1 MGRFEFGEYRTLA
14 LLGAGGMGR
23 AYLARSGSGRLV
35 VVKVMHAHLAAEP
48 QFRERL
54 RREVRAARAVT
65 GPFTAAVLD
74 AAPQAPLP
82 WLAVEYCAGPTLS
95 ETVAG
100 YGPLAAGDL
109 ASLGAA
115 LAEALTAIHTAGL
128 VHRDLKPANVL
139 VTGQGPRVID
149 FGIAK
154 ALGDGPASGPAS
166 GPSDE
171 ALTGSG
177 EMLGSVGF
185 MAPEQITYATE
196 PAASCDVFALGA
208 LLALAATGRSP
219 HGGGTAPQ
227 IMYRTLHEE
236 PDLAGVPDGEWT
248 AFLTRCL
255 SKGPDG
261 RPTATEVL
269 DWCAARAAERPWWER
284 PEVTA
289 LIDGHEETV
298 ARRIAVSAEADGEG
312 ATRVD
317 RPATPATPPTP
328 AGPSRRR
335 VFAWAGA
342 AVTTAAGVT
351 TAIALSGDEPGTRR
365 QPVTSSWR
373 SGTPLWTREVGALEY
388 GGSLTRTA
396 DALYVRQDGT
406 ARRLDPNT
414 GAVAWEVEDATAVLS
429 SGDTVY
435 VTHLREGSISPEVV
449 ALDAANGT
457 ERWRT
462 GALESNPHRPYGVY
476 SPDGDSTLLAVT
488 RRTACLVT
496 FAEYDTSWAR
506 RTNQGKPWRAYG
518 FDLPTGAP
526 LWFRSGT
533 AAQVTALNAA
543 GGRFALAT
551 ATATW
556 GPLYVLHERSG
567 EEESSIPDGSATP
580 EVHPGARGTR
590 YYTTVASVRR
600 VNLATGKARWTRRLT
615 HARVAEPAGD
625 ELVVA
630 AAAEGLGALD
640 AAGGDRRWWRDDVRA
655 LTSTDGRLLADAT
668 AIYATGPEPG
678 VSATSVGT
686 SAWGIHVL
694 AAATG
699 RLRWAVPVDG
709 LTTMSYGAAGD
720 GLIHVCT
727 GATLQTFRG
736 P

>member
-1 MGRFEFGEYRTLA
+1 MSRFEFGEYRTLV

-48 QFRERL
+48 LFRERL
-54 RREVRAARAVT
+54 RREVQAARAMT

-74 AAPQAPLP
+74 AEPQAPLP

-95 ETVAG
+95 EAVAG

-154 ALGDGPASGPAS
+154 ALGDGPASGS
-166 GPSDE
+166 SDE
-171 ALTGSG
+171 ALTGG
-177 EMLGSVGF
+177 GDMLGSVGF

-208 LLALAATGRSP
+208 LLALAATGRNP

-227 IMYRTLHEE
+227 IVYRTLHED
-236 PDLAGVPDGEWT
+236 PDLVGVPDGEWT

-255 SKGPDG
+255 SKGPDE
-261 RPTATEVL
+261 RPTAAEVL
-269 DWCAARAAERPWWER
+269 DWCAVRAAERPWWER
-284 PEVTA
+284 PEMTA
-289 LIDGHEETV
+289 LIEGHEEAV

-312 ATRVD
+312 ATRID
-317 RPATPATPPTP
+317 RPPTPPTS

-335 VFAWAGA
+335 VLAWAGA
-342 AVTTAAGVT
+342 AITTAAAA
-351 TAIALSGDEPGTRR
+351 TAATIALLGDESGTRR
-365 QPVTSSWR
+365 QPVTPSWR

-388 GGSLTRTA
+388 GGALTRTA
-396 DALYVRQDGT
+396 GALYVRFDGT
-406 ARRLDPNT
+406 ARRLDPQT
-414 GAVAWEVEDATAVLS
+414 GAVAWEFEDASAVLAY
-429 SGDTVY
+429 GDTVY
-435 VTHLREGSISPEVV
+435 VTYRRTDVASPAIV
-449 ALDAANGT
+449 AIDAADGT

-462 GALESNPHRPYGVY
+462 GALESNPYRPYGFD
-476 SPDGDSTLLAVT
+476 SPDSGETLLAVT
-488 RRTACLVT
+488 QRTTCLVT
-496 FAEYDTSWAR
+496 FAKYDTLWTR
-506 RTNQGKPWRAYG
+506 RSNRGQRWRAYG

-533 AAQVTALNAA
+533 AAQVTALDAA
-543 GGRFALAT
+543 GGRFALAS
-551 ATATW
+551 ATDTF
-556 GPLYVLHERSG
+556 GPLYVLDERSG
-567 EEESSIPDGSATP
+567 EEESSIPEGSATP

-590 YYTTVASVRR
+590 YYTTQTSVRR
-600 VNLATGKARWTRRLT
+600 VNLATGKARWTRHLAD
-615 HARVAEPAGD
+615 ARVVAPLAGD

-630 AAAEGLGALD
+630 ATANGLGALD
-640 AAGGDRRWWRDDVRA
+640 TADGDRRWWRDDVRA
-655 LTSTDGRLLADAT
+655 LTTTDGRPLADGT
-668 AIYATGPEPG
+668 VVYATGSRPG
-678 VSATSVGT
+678 VSGTPAGT
-686 SAWGIHVL
+686 STWGIHAL

-709 LTTMSYGAAGD
+709 LTTASYGAAGD

-727 GATLQTFRG
+727 GTTLQTFRG

>member
-48 QFRERL
+48 LFRERL
-54 RREVRAARAVT
+54 RREAQAARAVT

-74 AAPQAPLP
+74 AGTRAPLP

-95 ETVAG
+95 EAVAG
-100 YGPLAAGDL
+100 CGPLAAGDL

-115 LAEALTAIHTAGL
+115 LAEALTAIHAAGL
-128 VHRDLKPANVL
+128 AHRDLKPANVL

-154 ALGDGPASGPAS
+154 ALGDGPASGPS
-166 GPSDE
+166 GK

-177 EMLGSVGF
+177 EMLGSFGF

-208 LLALAATGRSP
+208 LLALAATGRNP

-227 IMYRTLHEE
+227 IVYRTLHEE
-236 PDLAGVPDGEWT
+236 PDLVGVPDGEWT

-261 RPTATEVL
+261 RPTAAEVL
-269 DWCAARAAERPWWER
+269 DWCAARAGERPWWEG

-298 ARRIAVSAEADGEG
+298 ARRIAASADAEGEG
-312 ATRVD
+312 ATRVGPP
-317 RPATPATPPTP
+317 PAT

-342 AVTTAAGVT
+342 AVTTVAGVT

-373 SGTPLWTREVGALEY
+373 TGTPLWTREVGALEY
-388 GGSLTRTA
+388 GGALTRTA
-396 DALYVRQDGT
+396 DALYVRFDGT

-414 GAVAWEVEDATAVLS
+414 GAVAWEFEDAADVLP

-435 VTHLREGSISPEVV
+435 VTHRGTGSSSPEVV
-449 ALDAANGT
+449 ALDAANST

-462 GALESNPHRPYGVY
+462 GALESNPYRPFGFH

-496 FAEYDTSWAR
+496 FAVYDTSWAR
-506 RTNQGKPWRAYG
+506 RTNQGRPWRAYG

-526 LWFRSGT
+526 LWFRGGT
-533 AAQVTALNAA
+533 AAQVTALNAT
-543 GGRFALAT
+543 GGRFALAS
-551 ATATW
+551 ATATF

-590 YYTTVASVRR
+590 YYTTRTSVRR
-600 VNLATGKARWTRRLT
+600 VNLATGKASWTRPLEQ
-615 HARVAEPAGD
+615 ARVAPLAGD

-630 AAAEGLGALD
+630 ATADGLGALD
-640 AAGGDRRWWRDDVRA
+640 AAGGGRRWWRDDVRA
-655 LTSTDGRLLADAT
+655 LTTTDDRPLADGT
-668 AIYATGPEPG
+668 VVYATGPRPG
-678 VSATSVGT
+678 VSSTSAGT
-686 SAWGIHVL
+686 SAWGIHAL
-694 AAATG
+694 EAATG

-727 GATLQTFRG
+727 SATLQTFRG

>member
-48 QFRERL
+48 LFRERL
-54 RREVRAARAVT
+54 RREVEAARAVT

-74 AAPQAPLP
+74 AGTQAPLP
-82 WLAVEYCAGPTLS
+82 WLAIEYCAGPTLS
-95 ETVAG
+95 EAVAG
-100 YGPLAAGDL
+100 SGPLAAGDL

-115 LAEALTAIHTAGL
+115 LAEALIAIHAAGL
-128 VHRDLKPANVL
+128 AHRDLKPANVL

-154 ALGDGPASGPAS
+154 ALGDGPASGP
-166 GPSDE
+166 SDE

-177 EMLGSVGF
+177 EMLGSAGF
-185 MAPEQITYATE
+185 MAPEQITYTTE
-196 PAASCDVFALGA
+196 PAAPCDVFALGA
-208 LLALAATGRSP
+208 LLALAATGRNP

-227 IMYRTLHEE
+227 IVYRTLHEK

-261 RPTATEVL
+261 RPTAAEVL

-289 LIDGHEETV
+289 LIDGHEEAV
-298 ARRIAVSAEADGEG
+298 ARRIELSAEAEEEG
-312 ATRVD
+312 ATRID
-317 RPATPATPPTP
+317 RPPTP

-342 AVTTAAGVT
+342 ALTTAAAVT
-351 TAIALSGDEPGTRR
+351 ATIALRGDERGARR

-373 SGTPLWTREVGALEY
+373 SGIPLWTREVGALEY
-388 GGSLTRTA
+388 GGTLTRTA
-396 DALYVRQDGT
+396 GALYVRFDGT
-406 ARRLDPNT
+406 ARRIDPRT
-414 GAVAWEVEDATAVLS
+414 GAVAWEFEDASAVLPY
-429 SGDTVY
+429 GDTVY
-435 VTHLREGSISPEVV
+435 VTYRRTDVSSPGVV
-449 ALDAANGT
+449 ALDAGNGV

-462 GALESNPHRPYGVY
+462 GALESNPYRPFGFF
-476 SPDGDSTLLAVT
+476 SPDGGSTLLAVT
-488 RRTACLVT
+488 HRTACLVT
-496 FAEYDTSWAR
+496 FAAYGTMWAR
-506 RTNQGKPWRAYG
+506 RTNRGQRWRAYG

-526 LWFRSGT
+526 LWFRNGT
-533 AAQVTALNAA
+533 AAEVTALDAA

-551 ATATW
+551 ATATP
-556 GPLYVLHERSG
+556 GPLYVLSERSG
-567 EEESSIPDGSATP
+567 ALESSLPDGSAMP

-590 YYTTVASVRR
+590 YYATQTSVRR
-600 VNLATGKARWTRRLT
+600 VNLATGKASWTRRLAD
-615 HARVAEPAGD
+615 ARVAPLAGD
-625 ELVVA
+625 ALVVA
-630 AAAEGLGALD
+630 ATADGLGALD
-640 AAGGDRRWWRDDVRA
+640 AAGGDRHWWRDDVGA
-655 LTSTDGRLLADAT
+655 LTTTDGRPLADGT
-668 AIYATGPEPG
+668 VVYATGPRPG
-678 VSATSVGT
+678 VSGT
-686 SAWGIHVL
+686 SAWGVHAL

-709 LTTMSYGAAGD
+709 LTTASYGAAGD

-727 GATLQTFRG
+727 GTTLQTFRG

>member
-48 QFRERL
+48 LFRERL
-54 RREVRAARAVT
+54 RREVQAARAMT

-74 AAPQAPLP
+74 AEPQAPLP

-95 ETVAG
+95 EAVAG

-154 ALGDGPASGPAS
+154 ALGDGPASGPS
-166 GPSDE
+166 EE

-177 EMLGSVGF
+177 SMLGSVGF

-208 LLALAATGRSP
+208 LLALAATGRNP

-227 IMYRTLHEE
+227 IVYRTLHED
-236 PDLAGVPDGEWT
+236 PDLVGVPDGEWT

-255 SKGPDG
+255 SKGPDA
-261 RPTATEVL
+261 RPTAAEVL

-289 LIDGHEETV
+289 LIDGHEEAV
-298 ARRIAVSAEADGEG
+298 ARRIALSAEADGEG
-312 ATRVD
+312 ATHID
-317 RPATPATPPTP
+317 PPPAPPTP

-342 AVTTAAGVT
+342 AVTTAAAVT
-351 TAIALSGDEPGTRR
+351 ATIALLGDERDARR
-365 QPVTSSWR
+365 QPATPSWR

-388 GGSLTRTA
+388 GGTLTRTA
-396 DALYVRQDGT
+396 DALYVCHDGT
-406 ARRLDPNT
+406 VRRLDPNT
-414 GAVAWEVEDATAVLS
+414 GAVAWEFEGASDVLPD
-429 SGDTVY
+429 GDTVY
-435 VTHLREGSISPEVV
+435 VTYSQTDVFYPGHPEIV
-449 ALDAANGT
+449 ALDAAGGGV
-457 ERWRT
+457 RWRT
-462 GALESNPHRPYGVY
+462 VDLARNPYRPLF
-476 SPDGDSTLLAVT
+476 SLDGTFVLFAVT
-488 RRTACLVT
+488 ARTACLVT
-496 FAEYDTSWAR
+496 FAGYGSFWAR
-506 RTNQGKPWRAYG
+506 RTNQGQRWRAYG

-526 LWFRSGT
+526 LWFRNGT
-533 AAQVTALNAA
+533 AAQVTAVDAA
-543 GGRFALAT
+543 GGRFALAS
-551 ATATW
+551 ATATS
-556 GPLYVLHERSG
+556 GPLYVLRERSG
-567 EEESSIPDGSATP
+567 EVESSIPDGSAMP

-590 YYTTVASVRR
+590 YYATQTSVRR
-600 VNLATGKARWTRRLT
+600 VNLATGKASWTRRLADAKVT
-615 HARVAEPAGD
+615 PLAGD

-630 AAAEGLGALD
+630 ATADGLGALD
-640 AAGGDRRWWRDDVRA
+640 AAGGDRRWWRDGVRA
-655 LTSTDGRLLADAT
+655 LTTTDGRPLADGT
-668 AIYATGPEPG
+668 VVYATGPRPG
-678 VSATSVGT
+678 DSGTPAGT
-686 SAWGIHVL
+686 SAWGIHAL
-694 AAATG
+694 AATTG

-709 LTTMSYGAAGD
+709 LTTASYGAAGD

-727 GATLQTFRG
+727 GTTLQTFRG

>member
-48 QFRERL
+48 LFRERL
-54 RREVRAARAVT
+54 RREVQAARAVT

-95 ETVAG
+95 EAVAG
-100 YGPLAAGDL
+100 CGPLASDDL

-115 LAEALTAIHTAGL
+115 LAEALTAIHAAGL
-128 VHRDLKPANVL
+128 AHRDLKPANVL

-154 ALGDGPASGPAS
+154 ALGDGPASA
-166 GPSDE
+166 PSDE

-177 EMLGSVGF
+177 EMLGSTGF
-185 MAPEQITYATE
+185 MAPEQMTYATE

-208 LLALAATGRSP
+208 LLALAATGRRP
-219 HGGGTAPQ
+219 HGGGTTPQ
-227 IMYRTLHEE
+227 IVYRTLHEE
-236 PDLAGVPDGEWT
+236 PDLAGVPDGEWG

-255 SKGPDG
+255 SKRPDG
-261 RPTATEVL
+261 RPTAAEAL
-269 DWCAARAAERPWWER
+269 DWCAARAGERPWWER

-289 LIDGHEETV
+289 LIDGHEEAV
-298 ARRIAVSAEADGEG
+298 ARRIAVSADADGEG
-312 ATRVD
+312 ATRVGPP
-317 RPATPATPPTP
+317 PAP

-351 TAIALSGDEPGTRR
+351 AAVALLGDEPGTRR

-373 SGTPLWTREVGALEY
+373 TGTPLWTREVGDLEY
-388 GGSLTRTA
+388 GGALTRTA
-396 DALYVRQDGT
+396 DALYVRLDGT

-414 GAVAWEVEDATAVLS
+414 GAVAWEFEGAADVLP
-429 SGDTVY
+429 SGETVY
-435 VTHLREGSISPEVV
+435 VTYSRSGSSSPEVV

-462 GALESNPHRPYGVY
+462 GALESNPYRPYGFY
-476 SPDGDSTLLAVT
+476 SPDGPSTLLAVT

-506 RTNQGKPWRAYG
+506 RTNQGQRWRAYG

-543 GGRFALAT
+543 GGRFALASAA
-551 ATATW
+551 ATF
-556 GPLYVLHERSG
+556 GPLYVLHERTG

-590 YYTTVASVRR
+590 YYTTRTSVRR
-600 VNLATGKARWTRRLT
+600 VNLATGKASWTRPLEE
-615 HARVAEPAGD
+615 ARVVSPAGD

-630 AAAEGLGALD
+630 STADGLSALD
-640 AAGGDRRWWRDDVRA
+640 AADGDRRWWRDDVRA
-655 LTSTDGRLLADAT
+655 LTTPDGHPLADAT
-668 AIYATGPEPG
+668 AIYATGPRPG
-678 VSATSVGT
+678 VSATSAGVST
-686 SAWGIHVL
+686 WGIHVL

-709 LTTMSYGAAGD
+709 LTTMSYAAAGD

-727 GATLQTFRG
+727 STTLQTFRG

>member
-1 MGRFEFGEYRTLA
+1 MGRFEFGEYRTLV

-48 QFRERL
+48 LFRERL
-54 RREVRAARAVT
+54 RREVQAARAMT

-74 AAPQAPLP
+74 AEPQAPLP

-95 ETVAG
+95 EAVAG

-154 ALGDGPASGPAS
+154 ALGDGPGSD
-166 GPSDE
+166 PSDE

-177 EMLGSVGF
+177 GMLGSVGF

-208 LLALAATGRSP
+208 LLALAATGRNP

-227 IMYRTLHEE
+227 IVYRTLHEDPE
-236 PDLAGVPDGEWT
+236 LVGVPDGEWS

-255 SKGPDG
+255 SKGPEA
-261 RPTATEVL
+261 RPTAAEVL

-284 PEVTA
+284 PEVSA
-289 LIDGHEETV
+289 LIEGHEEAV
-298 ARRIAVSAEADGEG
+298 ARRITVSAEADGEG
-312 ATRVD
+312 STRLD
-317 RPATPATPPTP
+317 PPPTP
-328 AGPSRRR
+328 SGPSRRR

-342 AVTTAAGVT
+342 AVTTAAAA
-351 TAIALSGDEPGTRR
+351 TAATIALLGDERDARR
-365 QPVTSSWR
+365 QPVTPSWR

-388 GGSLTRTA
+388 GGTLTRTA
-396 DALYVRQDGT
+396 DALYVRFDGT
-406 ARRLDPNT
+406 ARRLDPQT
-414 GAVAWEVEDATAVLS
+414 GAVAWEFEDASAVLPY
-429 SGDTVY
+429 GDTVY
-435 VTHLREGSISPEVV
+435 VTYRPTGLAYPRIV
-449 ALDAANGT
+449 AIDAAGGT

-462 GALESNPHRPYGVY
+462 DTLESNPYRPFDF
-476 SPDGDSTLLAVT
+476 SSLDGDSTLLAVT
-488 RRTACLVT
+488 RRTACLAT
-496 FAEYDTSWAR
+496 FASYGTIWAR
-506 RTNQGKPWRAYG
+506 RTNRGQRWRAYG

-526 LWFRSGT
+526 LWFRGGT
-533 AAQVTALNAA
+533 AAQVTALDAA
-543 GGRFALAT
+543 GGRFALAS
-551 ATATW
+551 ATETF
-556 GPLYVLHERSG
+556 GPLYVLDERSG
-567 EEESSIPDGSATP
+567 EEESSIPKGSATP
-580 EVHPGARGTR
+580 EVHPGARGTH
-590 YYTTVASVRR
+590 YYTTQTSVRR
-600 VNLATGKARWTRRLT
+600 VNLATGKTRWKRHL
-615 HARVAEPAGD
+615 ADAKVVAPLAGD

-630 AAAEGLGALD
+630 TTAEGLGALD

-655 LTSTDGRLLADAT
+655 LTTTDGRPLTDGT
-668 AIYATGPEPG
+668 VVYATGPRPG
-678 VSATSVGT
+678 DSSTPAGT
-686 SAWGIHVL
+686 STWGIHAL
-694 AAATG
+694 AATTG
-699 RLRWAVPVDG
+699 KLRWAVPVDG
-709 LTTMSYGAAGD
+709 LTTASYGAAGD
-720 GLIHVCT
+720 GLVHVCT
-727 GATLQTFRG
+727 GTTLQTFRG

>member
-48 QFRERL
+48 LFRERL

-74 AAPQAPLP
+74 AEPQAPLP
-82 WLAVEYCAGPTLS
+82 WLAIEYCAGPTLS
-95 ETVAG
+95 EAVAG
-100 YGPLAAGDL
+100 CGPLAAGDL

-115 LAEALTAIHTAGL
+115 LAEALSAIHTAGL

-154 ALGDGPASGPAS
+154 ALGDGPASGPS
-166 GPSDE
+166 GED
-171 ALTGSG
+171 LTGSG

-185 MAPEQITYATE
+185 MAPEQITYDTE
-196 PAASCDVFALGA
+196 PAAPCDVFALGA
-208 LLALAATGRSP
+208 LLALAATGRNP
-219 HGGGTAPQ
+219 HGGSTAPQ
-227 IMYRTLHEE
+227 IVYRTLHEK
-236 PDLAGVPDGEWT
+236 PDLAGVPDGEWA
-248 AFLTRCL
+248 AFLIRCL

-261 RPTATEVL
+261 RPTAAEVL

-298 ARRIAVSAEADGEG
+298 ARRIAVSADADELG
-312 ATRVD
+312 ATRTD
-317 RPATPATPPTP
+317 PPPASV
-328 AGPSRRR
+328 GPSRRR

-342 AVTTAAGVT
+342 AVTTAAAVT
-351 TAIALSGDEPGTRR
+351 ATIALLDDEPGARR
-365 QPVTSSWR
+365 QPVTPSWR

-388 GGSLTRTA
+388 GGTLTRTA
-396 DALYVRQDGT
+396 DALYVYFDGT
-406 ARRLDPNT
+406 ARRLDPHT
-414 GAVAWEVEDATAVLS
+414 GAVAWEFEDAAAVLPY
-429 SGDTVY
+429 GDTVY
-435 VTHLREGSISPEVV
+435 VTHRPTDLASPVIV
-449 ALDAANGT
+449 AIDAAGGA

-462 GALESNPHRPYGVY
+462 GALESNPYRPFGF
-476 SPDGDSTLLAVT
+476 SSFDGSSTLLAVT
-488 RRTACLVT
+488 HRTACLAT
-496 FAEYDTSWAR
+496 FAKYDSIWAR
-506 RTNQGKPWRAYG
+506 RTNQKRRWRAYG

-526 LWFRSGT
+526 LWFRGGT

-543 GGRFALAT
+543 GGRFALAS
-551 ATATW
+551 ATATP

-590 YYTTVASVRR
+590 YYATSTSVRR
-600 VNLATGKARWTRRLT
+600 VNLATGKARWTQRLAG
-615 HARVAEPAGD
+615 ARVAPLAGD

-630 AAAEGLGALD
+630 ATAHGLGALD
-640 AAGGDRRWWRDDVRA
+640 AAGGGERWWRDDLRA
-655 LTSTDGRLLADAT
+655 LTTTDGRPLADGT
-668 AIYATGPEPG
+668 VVYAAGPRPG
-678 VSATSVGT
+678 ASDTSAGT
-686 SAWGIHVL
+686 SAWGIHAL

-699 RLRWAVPVDG
+699 RPRWAVPVDG
-709 LTTMSYGAAGD
+709 LTTESYGAAGD

-727 GATLQTFRG
+727 GTTLQTFRG